1 MEDELRRKIEKI
13 VNQSEIKKNLEDSI
27 REILEC
33 DGDYELSITSK
44 DGKTSEIRMKGRK
57 IAVINGLMNLLDAM
71 IEKNF
76 IDLEELDKIFEIL
89 KEKN

>member
-1 MEDELRRKIEKI
+1 
-13 VNQSEIKKNLEDSI
+13 
-27 REILEC
+27 
-33 DGDYELSITSK
+33 
-44 DGKTSEIRMKGRK
+44 
-57 IAVINGLMNLLDAM
+57 MNLLDAM